1 MRISVIITSR
11 NRVDDLANTL
21 RSLSALSPSPDEII
35 VTLDGCADGSAELL
49 RNEFPEV
56 RAIVNPVSR
65 GSIPSRDRMLRE
77 ATGELA
83 LSLDDDSHPL
93 DADFLPRAA
102 RLFVEEPRLALAAF
116 PQRSEEFPDS
126 LTRSDF
132 GADARIGSYASS
144 GVMIRIEA
152 YRSLSGY
159 ATLFGHA
166 YEEPDFTLQCI
177 AAGWST
183 RFHTGLLIRHH
194 YSGANR
200 NEVRIHHL
208 HARNEFWSVLMR
220 CPSPWWPLV
229 ALKRAAGQFAYAC
242 NRGPRWIVR
251 EPVWWWRAL
260 GGAPRAWSLRQ
271 PVTWAAYR
279 KWRILLRNP
288 QPLESK

>member
-11 NRVDDLANTL
+11 NRIDDLANTL

-35 VTLDGCADGSAELL
+35 VTLDGCTDGSADLL

-56 RAIVNPVSR
+56 RAFVNTVSL

-77 ATGELA
+77 TTGDLA
-83 LSLDDDSHPL
+83 LSLDDDSHPI
-93 DADFLPRAA
+93 DTDFLPRAA
-102 RLFVEEPRLALAAF
+102 QLFVEEPRLALAAF

-144 GVMIRIEA
+144 GVMIRVGA

-166 YEEPDFTLQCI
+166 YEEPDFTLQCL
-177 AAGWST
+177 AAGWLT
-183 RFHTGLLIRHH
+183 RFHAGLLIRHH
-194 YSGANR
+194 YSGVNR
-200 NEVRIHHL
+200 NEIRIHHL
-208 HARNEFWSVLMR
+208 HARNECWSVLLR

-229 ALKRAAGQFAYAC
+229 AIKRAAGQFAYAC
-242 NRGPRWIVR
+242 RRGPRWVVR
-251 EPVWWWRAL
+251 EPLWWWRAL
-260 GGAPRAWSLRQ
+260 AGARLVWKQRRPVDWSAYG
-271 PVTWAAYR
+271 TWR
-279 KWRILLRNP
+279 SLLRNP
-288 QPLESK
+288 QPVERS